1 MRRGMGS
8 GILAVA
14 RAIVGYLVAVDR
26 GREIDAVDTG
36 ALGDEPGLAE
46 LSGVR
51 GTIVGVTQ
59 LG

>member
-1 MRRGMGS
+1 MRRGIGN

-14 RAIVGYLVAVDR
+14 CAVVGFLVAVDR
-26 GREIDAVDTG
+26 GRESDAVDTD

-51 GTIVGVTQ
+51 GTIVEVTQ